1 MNLLDGFLYELDD
14 EGFLYELELLGLLYE
29 ELEEGR
35 FDELEPFRDSIS
47 AKISIKSKILI
58 RKS

>member
-1 MNLLDGFLYELDD
+1 M
-14 EGFLYELELLGLLYE
+14 YELELLGLLYE

-47 AKISIKSKILI
+47 EKIKIKSKIFIFL
-58 RKS
+58 RKTNLCDLYNINLKKQ